1 MGGLE
6 KRSTIRPHDNLE
18 RSVLHPELYVAPART
33 DGGGGGGGAGQG
45 AIELGYILSR
55 AAEMVKDLGCEL
67 LQERLRHVAAEEL
80 EGEIKRLTGH
90 VCAIL

>member
-18 RSVLHPELYVAPART
+18 RSVLDPELYVAPART
-33 DGGGGGGGAGQG
+33 DRGGRGGAGQG